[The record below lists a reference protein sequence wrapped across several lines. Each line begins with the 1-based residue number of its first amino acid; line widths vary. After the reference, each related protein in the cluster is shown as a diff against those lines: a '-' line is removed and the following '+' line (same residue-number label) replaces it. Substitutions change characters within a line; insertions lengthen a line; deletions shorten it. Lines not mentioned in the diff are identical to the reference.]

1 MQSGDE
7 PVVDRIKSKLFR
19 KRENWEQNLL
29 VLWFGTFIAGVG
41 FSLIM
46 PFMSLYI
53 DTLGDFTKSELNF
66 YSGLTFSSTFLVTAV
81 ISPMWGKLADQKGR
95 KIMLLRTSL
104 GMAIV
109 LALMGTVTS
118 VFQLIALRFL
128 QGIFSGYISN
138 ANALQAT
145 CTPKHK
151 SGQVLGTLATGQVSG
166 TLLGPLLGGTIAS
179 AFGYRVTFFIT
190 GAILLVVFVLSAT
203 MVHEEFQPIAK
214 GDMKP
219 AKEIF
224 KKLEYPH
231 VILGMFVT
239 TMIIQASNS
248 SISPL
253 ISLYVRQ
260 LLHGHGNVTFISGI
274 IASIPGIATLI
285 AAPRL
290 GALGDRIGTE
300 RILAIGLI
308 AAILVYIPMAFVQN
322 VYQLAFLRFLVG
334 ITDACMLPAVQTLL
348 TKYSPH
354 TAAGRIFSYN
364 QSFQAAGKVVGPSL
378 GTVVSNAFGYGGVFI
393 STSCLVLINFIWVRR
408 NTSEIKVKEAEKLAL
423 KKASAHVK

>member
-1 MQSGDE
+1 M
-7 PVVDRIKSKLFR
+7 
-19 KRENWEQNLL
+19 
-29 VLWFGTFIAGVG
+29 
-41 FSLIM
+41 
-46 PFMSLYI
+46 
-53 DTLGDFTKSELNF
+53 
-66 YSGLTFSSTFLVTAV
+66 
-81 ISPMWGKLADQKGR
+81 
-95 KIMLLRTSL
+95 
-104 GMAIV
+104 
-109 LALMGTVTS
+109 
-118 VFQLIALRFL
+118 
-128 QGIFSGYISN
+128 
-138 ANALQAT
+138 
-145 CTPKHK
+145 
-151 SGQVLGTLATGQVSG
+151 
-166 TLLGPLLGGTIAS
+166 
-179 AFGYRVTFFIT
+179 
-190 GAILLVVFVLSAT
+190 
-203 MVHEEFQPIAK
+203 
-214 GDMKP
+214 
-219 AKEIF
+219 
-224 KKLEYPH
+224 
-231 VILGMFVT
+231 
-239 TMIIQASNS
+239 
-248 SISPL
+248 
-253 ISLYVRQ
+253 
-260 LLHGHGNVTFISGI
+260 TFISGI

-364 QSFQAAGKVVGPSL
+364 QSFQAAGNVVGPSL